1 MIQAKKKFGQNF
13 LIDDGIK
20 AKIIKAIPNN
30 LDRIVEIGP
39 GLGDLTQKL
48 IEFSGKIECFEIDSE
63 LYEILL
69 DKFSSEISEQKLKII
84 NADALKSWDKIARQD
99 YFLVANLPYYVATNI
114 ILKALSDSRCKGL
127 VVMIQKE
134 VALKFSAKAGDSEFS
149 ALSILAQIKGDVEL
163 LFDVP
168 ATAFNPQPKV
178 VSAVIRIIK
187 DRDLISGFE
196 ALEFERF
203 LKSAFLAP
211 RKTLLKNLS
220 TFSSKSF
227 IQDFL
232 TRENLPLSIRPHE
245 LCVALYLKLF
255 KEAKNERREYSNSR
269 REA

>member
-1 MIQAKKKFGQNF
+1 MIRAKKKFGQNF
-13 LIDDGIK
+13 LIDESIK
-20 AKIIKAIPNN
+20 RQIIQAIPNN

-48 IEFSGKIECFEIDSE
+48 IQLSGKIECFEIDSE

-69 DKFSSEISEQKLKII
+69 DKFASEILEQKLKIT
-84 NADALKSWDKIARQD
+84 NADALESWDEIARQE

-114 ILKALSDSRCKGL
+114 ILKALSDSKCKGL

-134 VALKFSAKAGDSEFS
+134 VALKFSAQAGDSEFS
-149 ALSILAQIKGDVEL
+149 ALAILAGVRGDVEL

-187 DRDLISGFE
+187 DRNLIGE
-196 ALEFERF
+196 ELVEFEKF
-203 LKSAFLAP
+203 LKSAFSSP

-220 TFSSKSF
+220 SYSSKSL
-227 IQDFL
+227 IESFL
-232 TRENLPLSIRPHE
+232 TKHNLPLTTRPHE

-255 KEAKNERREYSNSR
+255 KEAKNERREESNPR
-269 REA
+269 

>member
-1 MIQAKKKFGQNF
+1 MIRAKKKFGQNF
-13 LIDDGIK
+13 LIDESIK
-20 AKIIKAIPNN
+20 HQIIKAIPNN

-48 IEFSGKIECFEIDSE
+48 IQLSGKIECFEIDSE

-69 DKFSSEISEQKLKII
+69 DKFASEILEQKLKIT
-84 NADALKSWDKIARQD
+84 NADALESWDEIARQE

-114 ILKALSDSRCKGL
+114 ILKALSDSKCKGL

-134 VALKFSAKAGDSEFS
+134 VALKFSAQAGDSEFS
-149 ALSILAQIKGDVEL
+149 ALAILAGVRGDVEL

-187 DRDLISGFE
+187 DRNLIGE
-196 ALEFERF
+196 ELVEFEKF
-203 LKSAFLAP
+203 LKSAFSSP

-220 TFSSKSF
+220 SYSQKSL
-227 IQDFL
+227 IESFL
-232 TRENLPLSIRPHE
+232 AKHNLPLTTRPHE

-255 KEAKNERREYSNSR
+255 KEAKNERREESNPR
-269 REA
+269 